1 MIIIMQLSS
10 EQLIPSRI
18 WIWNDTWKLVR
29 TTWRS
34 VSAATTLLPRFYK
47 THRIRRRTIFPQIF
61 YTEAQL
67 AKAVACSYKDCDHA
81 IVGDYKGKNLEKQLR
96 CIYKN
101 LEDVIIMPVEVTKR
115 YITPREDLDELV
127 FVSKSE
133 LARHL
138 TLTATVDR
146 LLHMTDIQH
155 RITVSPSYI
164 EFATQESP
172 FLQLLIKKNQ
182 EDFNG

>member
-1 MIIIMQLSS
+1 M
-10 EQLIPSRI
+10 
-18 WIWNDTWKLVR
+18 
-29 TTWRS
+29 
-34 VSAATTLLPRFYK
+34 
-47 THRIRRRTIFPQIF
+47 
-61 YTEAQL
+61 
-67 AKAVACSYKDCDHA
+67 
-81 IVGDYKGKNLEKQLR
+81 R

-127 FVSKSE
+127 FVSKSGI
-133 LARHL
+133 ARHL

-146 LLHMTDIQH
+146 LLHMTDIQK

-172 FLQLLIKKNQ
+172 FLHLLIKKNK

>member
-1 MIIIMQLSS
+1 M
-10 EQLIPSRI
+10 
-18 WIWNDTWKLVR
+18 
-29 TTWRS
+29 
-34 VSAATTLLPRFYK
+34 
-47 THRIRRRTIFPQIF
+47 
-61 YTEAQL
+61 
-67 AKAVACSYKDCDHA
+67 
-81 IVGDYKGKNLEKQLR
+81 R

-101 LEDVIIMPVEVTKR
+101 LEDVIIMPLEVTKR

-133 LARHL
+133 IARHL

-146 LLHMTDIQH
+146 LLHMTDIQK

-172 FLQLLIKKNQ
+172 FLHLLIKKNK